1 MTTLLGT
8 LLDSLRRRAPA
19 EENLACPRCGT
30 RGSLVPVEV
39 SLPGG
44 LLACR
49 SCGQAADETGRRL
62 DPCPRCAWPS
72 PPRGQD
78 RHPCLPAEELP
89 SSPLDEALLEDL
101 LPEVTGR
108 PVETER
114 LEDYVAGVLER
125 LAPGPEPARVHLLDG
140 GEPLVCLLPG
150 GRRLV
155 CSLGMLAVLEDEAQL
170 AFVLAREVVFE
181 ERGLVGKR
189 FAGTGR
195 ESRGGFLSF
204 LRGGTRRTVRDALL
218 LSLLVG
224 WGPDLEREADLLA
237 LRRVARAGW
246 DPRRAAGVPALLEP
260 GALEGAGSRFAGA
273 AARAR
278 DLREE
283 AALLVARPASRVN
296 REVYRRAVGGFAVFA
311 TP

>member
-8 LLDSLRRRAPA
+8 LLDALRRRAPA
-19 EENLACPRCGT
+19 EERLACPRCGA
-30 RGSLVPVEV
+30 RGSLVPVDV
-39 SLPGG
+39 PLPGG

-49 SCGQAADETGRRL
+49 SCGQAADREGRGL
-62 DPCPRCAWPS
+62 DPCPRCAWPAPS
-72 PPRGQD
+72 RGED
-78 RHPCLPAEELP
+78 HHPCLHEEDGP
-89 SSPLDEALLEDL
+89 SAPLDDGLLEDL

-114 LEDYVAGVLER
+114 LEDYVAGVLDR
-125 LAPGPEPARVHLLDG
+125 LAPGSEPARVHLLDG
-140 GEPLVCLLPG
+140 GEPLACLLPG

-170 AFVLAREVVFE
+170 AFVLAREVALE
-181 ERGLVGKR
+181 GRGLVGRR

-195 ESRGGFLSF
+195 EHRGGLLSF
-204 LRGGTRRTVRDALL
+204 LRAGGRRTVRDALL

-224 WGPDLEREADLLA
+224 WGPELEREADLEA
-237 LRRVARAGW
+237 LRRIARAGW
-246 DPRRAAGVPALLEP
+246 DPRRAAAVPVLLEP
-260 GALEGAGSRFAGA
+260 GTLEGAGSRFAGA
-273 AARAR
+273 VARAR

-283 AALLVARPASRVN
+283 AALLVARPASLVN

-311 TP
+311 AP